1 MADHVESS
9 FSAAALESFLSA
21 HPRRAVQRR
30 QDLPPARPSTKRSLI
45 AGVFL
50 VTCLA
55 VYLAVGFAAILV
67 IQDAWVTIAR

>member
-1 MADHVESS
+1 MAEHAESR
-9 FSAAALESFLSA
+9 FSAAALEPFLLA
-21 HPRRAVQRR
+21 HPRPAVQGR
-30 QDLPPARPSTKRSLI
+30 QELPPARPSTKRSLI

-67 IQDAWVTIAR
+67 IQHEWLTMAR

>member
-1 MADHVESS
+1 MAEHAESS
-9 FSAAALESFLSA
+9 FSAATLDSFLAA
-21 HPRRAVQRR
+21 HPRRALQWRPE
-30 QDLPPARPSTKRSLI
+30 LPPERPSTRRSLI

-67 IQDAWVTIAR
+67 IQHAWLTIAR

>member
-1 MADHVESS
+1 MAEPAGSS

-21 HPRRAVQRR
+21 HPRRVIQRR
-30 QDLPPARPSTKRSLI
+30 RELAPAKPSKKHSLI

-50 VTCLA
+50 ATCLA

-67 IQDAWVTIAR
+67 IQHAWLTIAP